1 MDERDFEGTL
11 VLEQLAR
18 IKKLDE
24 FMEALDSEDL
34 KRANALMRS
43 AGVDDNTIAIVLKK
57 IATGDDEH

>member
-18 IKKLDE
+18 INKVDE